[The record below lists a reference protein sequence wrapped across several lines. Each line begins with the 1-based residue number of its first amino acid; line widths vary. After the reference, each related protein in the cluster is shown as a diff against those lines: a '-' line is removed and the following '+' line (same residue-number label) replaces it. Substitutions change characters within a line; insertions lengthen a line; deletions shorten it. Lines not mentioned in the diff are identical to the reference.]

1 MTRRGAI
8 AALAVGVSS
17 GQEQKPIPIPFV
29 CPMDP
34 DVRSPG
40 PARCPRCGMKLV
52 AGIPD
57 PKEYRVDLK
66 LTPRTVKPG
75 TPVTMRFTVK
85 SPDSGKNVD
94 KFELIHERLFHLFLI
109 GEDLRFF
116 AHEHPE
122 LQPDGTFTF
131 STTLPAGGA
140 YRVLCDF
147 YPAGGTPQMI
157 AKTIVLPGS
166 SKKALAEEDTAPK
179 SGGNLS
185 VTLSTEP
192 SKPIAGQKTMLFF
205 DLNPADGLEP
215 FLGAW
220 GHLLAAS
227 ADLIDLMHSH
237 PAWEEGG
244 PKIQFNVIFP
254 RPGMHR
260 IWAQFQRRGV
270 VNTVAFNLR
279 VAAL

>member
-8 AALAVGVSS
+8 AALAAGLSS
-17 GQEQKPIPIPFV
+17 GQEEKPIPFV

-34 DVRSPG
+34 DIRSAG
-40 PARCPRCGMKLV
+40 PAKCPRCGMKLI

-57 PKEYRVDLK
+57 HKEYRVDLK
-66 LTPRTVKPG
+66 LTPRAVKPRE
-75 TPVTMRFTVK
+75 PLTMKFVVK
-85 SPDSGKNVD
+85 SPDSGKPVD

-109 GEDLRFF
+109 SEDLSFF
-116 AHEHPE
+116 AHEHPQP
-122 LQPDGTFTF
+122 QPDGSFTF
-131 STTLPAGGA
+131 STKLPAGGV

-147 YPAGGTPQMI
+147 YPTGNTPQMI
-157 AKTIVLPGS
+157 AKTIVLPGTRT
-166 SKKALAEEDTAPK
+166 KVAMDEDTVPK
-179 SGGNLS
+179 SSENLL
-185 VTLSTEP
+185 VTLTTEP
-192 SKPIAGQKTMLFF
+192 SHPIAGQKTMLFF
-205 DLNPADGLEP
+205 ELSPADGLEP
-215 FLGAW
+215 YLGAW

-254 RPGMHR
+254 RPGVHR
-260 IWAQFQRRGV
+260 LWAQFQRRGV
-270 VNTVAFNLR
+270 VNTVAFNVR